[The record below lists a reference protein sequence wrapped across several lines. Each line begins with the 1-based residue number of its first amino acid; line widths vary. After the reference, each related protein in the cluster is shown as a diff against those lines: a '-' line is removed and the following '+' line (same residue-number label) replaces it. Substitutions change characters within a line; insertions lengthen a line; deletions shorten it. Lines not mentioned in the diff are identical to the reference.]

1 MMISLLVTCSLLS
14 APLEIDPD
22 QSSIDGE
29 FQQSTFMPGT
39 LIGNWDPKTNPEGT
53 STLPGFWGGSGNNLI
68 GVELTPSL
76 GGPFDSPC
84 MGGLSIE
91 LDLQNGLVSI
101 ENLLLTT
108 FDNGPAAFPVT
119 LGMLYETFRT
129 VQPDSLF
136 PGGIPI
142 DIPLGEGSLTAMQY
156 EQVLAVTTELAPIS
170 TNLWSYYVDIPVTV
184 TIEAIVFET
193 KTGPLVSP
201 GVLQLSGTIELSN
214 NQYQFM
220 GTTSFKSN
228 EVIENPPIAFEN
240 IPFEAP
246 TILPSG
252 QIAHLLLSAN
262 SENATLSTAANLH
275 FTAIG
280 SDLLPGDV
288 DGDGTVGVTD
298 VLAIIGAWGPCSE
311 CSEDLNNDGSV
322 NVTDLL
328 DVIAHW
334 SGS

>member
-1 MMISLLVTCSLLS
+1 MIPTILTCALIFI
-14 APLEIDPD
+14 PLEIDPV

-29 FQQSTFMPGT
+29 FQQSTFMPGA
-39 LIGNWDPKTNPEGT
+39 LIGNWDQKTNPDGT
-53 STLPGFWGGSGNNLI
+53 STLPGFFGGSGNNLI

-91 LDLQNGLVSI
+91 LDIPNGLVTI
-101 ENLLLTT
+101 ENLLLTA
-108 FDNGPAAFPVT
+108 FDNGPATFPVT

-142 DIPLGEGSLTAMQY
+142 DIPLGEGSLTTMQF
-156 EQVLAVTTELAPIS
+156 EQALAVTTELAPIS
-170 TNLWSYYVDIPVTV
+170 TNLWSYYVDIPVTI
-184 TIEAIVFET
+184 TIEATVLET
-193 KTGPLVSP
+193 KTGPIVSP
-201 GVLQLSGTIELSN
+201 GVLQLSGTIELLN

-228 EVIENPPIAFEN
+228 EVVEDPPIAFEN

-246 TILPSG
+246 TILPAG
-252 QIAHLLLSAN
+252 QIAHLLLSA
-262 SENATLSTAANLH
+262 SAESATMITAANLH
-275 FTAIG
+275 FMAFGDT
-280 SDLLPGDV
+280 LFPGDV
-288 DGDGTVGVTD
+288 DGDGIVGVTD
-298 VLAIIGAWGPCSE
+298 LLAIIGAWGPCGG
-311 CSEDLNNDGSV
+311 CSEDLNNDGFV

-328 DVIAHW
+328 DVIANW

>member
-1 MMISLLVTCSLLS
+1 MIPTILTCALIFI
-14 APLEIDPD
+14 PLEIDPV

-29 FQQSTFMPGT
+29 FQQSTSMPGT
-39 LIGNWDPKTNPEGT
+39 LIGNWHQKTNPDGT
-53 STLPGFWGGSGNNLI
+53 STLPGFFGGSGNNLI

-91 LDLQNGLVSI
+91 LDTPNGLVTI
-101 ENLLLTT
+101 ENLLLTA
-108 FDNGPAAFPVT
+108 FDNGPATFPVT

-142 DIPLGEGSLTAMQY
+142 DIPLGEGSLTTMQF
-156 EQVLAVTTELAPIS
+156 EQALAVTTELAPIS
-170 TNLWSYYVDIPVTV
+170 TNLWSYYVDIPITV
-184 TIEAIVFET
+184 TIEATVLET
-193 KTGPLVSP
+193 KTGPIVSP
-201 GVLQLSGTIELSN
+201 GVLQLSGTIESIN

-228 EVIENPPIAFEN
+228 EVVEDPPIAFEN

-246 TILPSG
+246 TILPAG
-252 QIAHLLLSAN
+252 QIAHLLLSA
-262 SENATLSTAANLH
+262 SAESATMITAANLH
-275 FTAIG
+275 FMAFGDT
-280 SDLLPGDV
+280 LFPGDV
-288 DGDGTVGVTD
+288 DGDGIVGVTD
-298 VLAIIGAWGPCSE
+298 LLAIIGAWGPCSG
-311 CSEDLNNDGSV
+311 CGEDLNNDGFV

-328 DVIAHW
+328 DVIANW